1 MEGNISYY
9 YQLIFKKIF
18 SVSTEI
24 LNEYKKLAELER
36 NGQKNSSYY
45 AETLANLN
53 ELLKQEDN
61 CYEAIKSNSELVN
74 NLLHKIAYFNKNS
87 NDFVIPKNSNSL
99 VYCRMSLK
107 LNDLLT
113 KLNRNKSL
121 DIFVL
126 FGKFDLFSLLH
137 FENVLLALILFRNY
151 LNIYPTPLLEDSL
164 TYTMYSYSFM
174 FPYIEETILK
184 DQFNLPNDIY
194 SSVDYYG
201 KSINISA
208 EDITKYKRRKF
219 QQIKKYMLKH
229 TLGSND
235 YLFLL
240 FYLKALSSS
249 LDDELVQEFDELLKR
264 LGISRDIKNVLRKY
278 LQNED
283 ATKLVRKVSFA
294 I

>member
-61 CYEAIKSNSELVN
+61 CYDAIKSNSELVN

-121 DIFVL
+121 DTFVL
-126 FGKFDLFSLLH
+126 FGKFDLFS
-137 FENVLLALILFRNY
+137 FR
-151 LNIYPTPLLEDSL
+151 
-164 TYTMYSYSFM
+164 
-174 FPYIEETILK
+174 
-184 DQFNLPNDIY
+184 
-194 SSVDYYG
+194 
-201 KSINISA
+201 
-208 EDITKYKRRKF
+208 RRKAR
-219 QQIKKYMLKH
+219 
-229 TLGSND
+229 
-235 YLFLL
+235 FLRSACP
-240 FYLKALSSS
+240 FRG
-249 LDDELVQEFDELLKR
+249 F
-264 LGISRDIKNVLRKY
+264 
-278 LQNED
+278 
-283 ATKLVRKVSFA
+283 
-294 I
+294 